1 MAGKQDLIIV
11 KQDAARRY
19 AGAQP
24 LWREQLVWVA
34 AAGLEPDFSR
44 ARAGRNLPLVLSPA
58 PCVSRSR
65 AAGALDT
72 AGAAWTGVF
81 TSPSFAGQA
90 QLAPAAAALAEFIA
104 NRVTRR

>member
-24 LWREQLVWVA
+24 LWRQQLVWV

-44 ARAGRNLPLVLSPA
+44 ARAWRNLPLVLSPA

-90 QLAPAAAALAEFIA
+90 RLVPAAAALAEFVA
-104 NRVTRR
+104 KRVTRR